1 MAKKIISDIEKGVGF
16 IGGFIPALMNAMRS
30 LDVPFEAAHRLVTED
45 GAATII
51 KIAQVIKDDWLA
63 SQPKS
68 APAVPVEY
76 EPTLT
81 PFEHTFDYGKTV
93 EQLLNEGEYDGFVD
107 RANITQKN
115 FPVTE
120 KGVVKRKGDYV
131 HFGKN
136 MSDAAVDAWCEKHG
150 KRRGTA
156 HETLTIGAADKPL
169 QRKHPVVSGQ
179 AARFGGRRR
188 VVYLVEDDRQRRVYL
203 GWIVDDCPWHSSV
216 RFVVFDK

>member
-16 IGGFIPALMNAMRS
+16 IAGFIPALMNAMRT
-30 LDVPFEAAHRLVTED
+30 LEVPFEAAHRLVTED
-45 GAATII
+45 GAATVV
-51 KIAQVIKDDWLA
+51 KIAQVIKDDWFA
-63 SQPKS
+63 SQPK
-68 APAVPVEY
+68 PTPTAVVEP

-81 PFEHTFDYGKTV
+81 PFTHTFDYGKTV
-93 EQLLNEGEYDGFVD
+93 EQLLTEGEYDGYVD
-107 RANITQKN
+107 RANVTQKN

-120 KGVVKRKGDYV
+120 KGVVTKSGHYA

-136 MSDAAVDAWCEKHG
+136 MSDAAVDAWCEKNN

-179 AARFGGRRR
+179 PARIGDGRR
-188 VVYLVEDDRQRRVYL
+188 VAYLCESDGQRGVGL
-203 GWIVDDCPWHSSV
+203 GWIGGDDDWDSSC